1 MSNNADNNANH
12 NFNDFGNELHENSP
26 PVSSNGDD
34 THTTNFDNWMLEN
47 DINHLEAENWNPDSF
62 NQYIL

>member
-1 MSNNADNNANH
+1 MIARLLFFTFGQH
-12 NFNDFGNELHENSP
+12 IENFITL
-26 PVSSNGDD
+26 VVAQLLD
-34 THTTNFDNWMLEN
+34 TCNFDNWMLEN